1 MMMMMMTMMTMTM
14 TTTTTTTTTTTMMMM
29 MTMMAVKPVHVRC
42 VCAAQRHMSSRY
54 SADPIQRLPAPLP
67 SVATLGA
74 SEVVESELDRA
85 GINLLWIVAPICAT
99 IVLILLLALIVVVAI
114 R

>member
-1 MMMMMMTMMTMTM
+1 MMMMMTVK
-14 TTTTTTTTTTTMMMM
+14 
-29 MTMMAVKPVHVRC
+29 AVYVRC
-42 VCAAQRHMSSRY
+42 VCAVQRHMSSQY
-54 SADPIQRLPAPLP
+54 STDPIQRLPAPLP

-74 SEVVESELDRA
+74 SEVVESDLDRA

>member
-1 MMMMMMTMMTMTM
+1 
-14 TTTTTTTTTTTMMMM
+14 
-29 MTMMAVKPVHVRC
+29 
-42 VCAAQRHMSSRY
+42 MSSRY
-54 SADPIQRLPAPLP
+54 SADAIQRLPAPLP

-74 SEVVESELDRA
+74 SQVVESDLDRA

-99 IVLILLLALIVVVAI
+99 IVLVLLLALIVVVAV